1 MLVFSNTSS
10 LKTPTPAS
18 QQLQLQLQ
26 QQGSNY
32 VTFNNKKKKK
42 KKALY
47 NIRVKKQYNIPTKEV
62 NKTNQKTLLQKVHPT
77 SLKPLRSHQ
86 C

>member
-32 VTFNNKKKKK
+32 VTFNNKKK

-77 SLKPLRSHQ
+77 SLKPIRSHQ